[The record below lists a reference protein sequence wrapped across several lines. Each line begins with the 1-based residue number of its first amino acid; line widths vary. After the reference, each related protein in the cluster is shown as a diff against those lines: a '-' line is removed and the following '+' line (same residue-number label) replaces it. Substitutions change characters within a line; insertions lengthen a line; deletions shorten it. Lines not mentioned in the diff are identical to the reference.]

1 MDWLLIG
8 DIPRER
14 IGSSDSRDWSSYLE
28 GVPRGSRSQP
38 SSRSTFVSKSKF
50 DKLTSAIKLYYDKN
64 LDKYCPF
71 SRIHGS
77 GCESGLS
84 DGQLLVPPVVVQLNN
99 MAPTI
104 EWTFKPRRKN
114 GLGTFGDSGTWL
126 YTATGE
132 LLGQVLGYDPRNDV
146 AFYTPIHLIFD
157 HIKKLTEATDLQLP
171 TKEDYDNQ
179 QFVKPSPFSIPMT
192 PRTPSTA
199 HMMSRSLLTPPE
211 DPPSYGITGHI
222 MCPLSCPVSEGVCS
236 HSFEHHPMTPDTP
249 AREPYSQ

>member
-8 DIPRER
+8 HIPRER
-14 IGSSDSRDWSSYLE
+14 IGSNDRRDWSSFLE

-38 SSRSTFVSKSKF
+38 CSRSTFVSKSKF
-50 DKLTSAIKLYYDKN
+50 DKLTSAMKLYYDSN
-64 LDKYCPF
+64 PDKYCPF

-84 DGQLLVPPVVVQLNN
+84 DGQLLVPPVVIQLNN

-126 YTATGE
+126 YTTTGE
-132 LLGQVLGYDPRNDV
+132 LLGQVLGYDSRNDI

-157 HIKKLTEATDLQLP
+157 HIKRHTEAIDLQLP
-171 TKEDYDNQ
+171 TKEDYGNQ
-179 QFVKPSPFSIPMT
+179 QFVKPSSIPMT
-192 PRTPSTA
+192 PRTPSNSMYTA
-199 HMMSRSLLTPPE
+199 AKSVLTPPE
-211 DPPSYGITGHI
+211 DPLGYGMAGPTMH
-222 MCPLSCPVSEGVCS
+222 PLSWPV
-236 HSFEHHPMTPDTP
+236 FEHHPMTPDTP
-249 AREPYSQ
+249 ARDPDPQ